1 MVYSLEVHVCTFSAG
16 NTTISRHSSRR
27 SLSLSLCKM
36 ILFLRSINTSPCSS
50 KASKWFDE
58 RVARHVTGRVSG
70 RVVSI
75 LSHPVTKSWV
85 SHCWGSHCWDSNSSS
100 DKALGERVTAGIITR
115 QAGCLVSYSTT
126 SKLLGERVARQV
138 TRLVEGRVF

>member
-50 KASKWFDE
+50 KASKWFDK

-85 SHCWGSHCWDSNSSS
+85 SHCWDSNSSS
-100 DKALGERVTAGIITR
+100 DKALGEQVTAGITR